1 MAFPLISLSS
11 CFLFMDKSDIK
22 AGAEVKCLLPSVSVG
37 HIHGTKIS
45 THWFLVLTLAPRV
58 SEKGAKGALHR
69 FLIRGSLN
77 LSVSQKVVV
86 TIYLQGYI
94 VSAPLRLQVILQK
107 KNVGNEASR
116 ATDSFCGQ
124 LKMLDLLLS
133 NYVPGTC
140 TFFFFF

>member
-107 KNVGNEASR
+107 KKKKCRKRS
-116 ATDSFCGQ
+116 
-124 LKMLDLLLS
+124 L
-133 NYVPGTC
+133 
-140 TFFFFF
+140 